1 MSRLKH
7 TLGSTRTIT
16 FFYFFLLVYTIAAL
30 VWWGIVLHAQNVE
43 ITQLKRQNLELLVN
57 PLRHPLTYAHQLE
70 GIRNEESLRRWQ
82 FIGEGSIFLLVILF
96 SAGFVFQAMRREIRL
111 SRQQHNF
118 MMSVT
123 HELKSPIAAARLNLE
138 TVLKRRLD
146 PDKQTKLLE
155 NSLKET
161 NRLNHLINN
170 MLLASQFESHQY
182 RIIREPL
189 DLSALV
195 AHALSDMKD
204 RFESHPLESMIEP
217 HLFLQGDSLL
227 VEIVLSNLVENAIK
241 YSPKGAPIAVELSRK
256 QTHRIQLKVE
266 DQAETIPAEE
276 RQKIFEKF
284 YRIGNENTRKSK
296 GTGLGLYLTKRIVEQ
311 HKGTIAILDRK
322 PEGNV
327 FVIEFPEA

>member
-1 MSRLKH
+1 MSRFKH
-7 TLGSTRTIT
+7 ILGSTRTIT
-16 FFYFFLLVYTIAAL
+16 FFYFFLLTYTIAAL
-30 VWWGIVLHAQNVE
+30 VWWGIVLHSQNVD
-43 ITQLKRQNLELLVN
+43 ISRLKKQNLELQVN
-57 PLRHPLTYAHQLE
+57 PARDPVTYAHQLDF
-70 GIRNEESLRRWQ
+70 IRDQEKLRRWQ

-138 TVLKRRLD
+138 TVLKRKLE
-146 PDKQTKLLE
+146 PDKQVKLLE

-170 MLLASQFESHQY
+170 MLLASQFESRQY
-182 RIIREPL
+182 RIIRERL
-189 DLSALV
+189 DLSAIIT
-195 AHALSDMKD
+195 HALADMKD
-204 RFESHPLESMIEP
+204 RFTTHELHSRIDPELHI
-217 HLFLQGDSLL
+217 QGDSLL
-227 VEIVLSNLVENAIK
+227 AEIVLSNLVENAIK
-241 YSPKGAPIAVELSRK
+241 YSPKGASIQVELARTE
-256 QTHRIQLKVE
+256 QGRVQLKVGDE
-266 DQAETIPAEE
+266 AETIPAEE

-296 GTGLGLYLTKRIVEQ
+296 GTGLGLYLTMRIVEQ
-311 HKGTIAILDRK
+311 HKGTIQILERD
-322 PEGNV
+322 PVGNV